1 MASTIQIEISARI
14 LNFDNKIRMNEKLF
28 RYLHIA
34 FWFYKKNA

>member
-1 MASTIQIEISARI
+1 MSTIQIEISARI

-34 FWFYKKNA
+34 FWLYKKNT